1 MWDLGRIYNV
11 QMQDIKPFGK
21 SANIDRCTNNVDV
34 STMCRKL

>member
-21 SANIDRCTNNVDV
+21 SANIDVPIT
-34 STMCRKL
+34 